1 MKKIRSMRQLKNEKA
16 LLSQKKRELE
26 DKLGSDWDQI
36 QLSLSPRQLVK
47 DSFKAGWSGLKE
59 TAADGKTFRSALL
72 SAGAG
77 FLVKKLAGKLWRK
90 KRS

>member
-1 MKKIRSMRQLKNEKA
+1 MHQLRNEKA

-26 DKLGSDWDQI
+26 EKLGADWEEI
-36 QLSLSPRQLVK
+36 QFSLSPRQWVK
-47 DSFKAGWSGLKE
+47 DSFKAGWTGLKE
-59 TAADGKTFRSALL
+59 SAADGKTFRSALL

>member
-1 MKKIRSMRQLKNEKA
+1 MHQLRNEKA

-26 DKLGSDWDQI
+26 EKLGSDWEEI

-47 DSFKAGWSGLKE
+47 DSFKAGWTGLKE

-77 FLVKKLAGKLWRK
+77 FLVKKLAGRLWRK